1 MCILHS
7 FTCAYCMH
15 VQHIYIYIH
24 TCMCV
29 YYVSPTDS
37 NYVYYVY
44 IYYAIPTQKNYIAP
58 PQNLP
63 CIYIYTWPW
72 LYMPKG
78 KIPTASTIVLPGH
91 ASSRTTSLDK
101 WMFPY
106 LGFVADDIFISLQHI
121 IHKSVYNI
129 YIYIYKK
136 EESIGTTI
144 YLCACF
150 ITFWEDHLRGSSS

>member
-1 MCILHS
+1 MCILYAC
-7 FTCAYCMH
+7 TTY
-15 VQHIYIYIH
+15 IYIYIH

-44 IYYAIPTQKNYIAP
+44 IYIYYAIPTQKNYIAP

-63 CIYIYTWPW
+63 YIYIYTWPW

-121 IHKSVYNI
+121 IHKFVYNI
-129 YIYIYKK
+129 YIYLK

>member
-15 VQHIYIYIH
+15 VQHIYIYTYMH
-24 TCMCV
+24 VCLLCV
-29 YYVSPTDS
+29 TNRLKLCVLCI
-37 NYVYYVY
+37 Y
-44 IYYAIPTQKNYIAP
+44 ILCYPHPKNYIAP